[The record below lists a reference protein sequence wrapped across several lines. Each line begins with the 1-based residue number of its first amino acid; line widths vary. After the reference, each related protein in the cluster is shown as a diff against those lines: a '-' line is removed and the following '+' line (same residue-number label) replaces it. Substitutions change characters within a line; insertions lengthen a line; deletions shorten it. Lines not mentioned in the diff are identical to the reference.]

1 MKIVI
6 IGNGISGITAAKTLR
21 KHSDHQIIVLSDESE
36 LFFSR
41 TALMY
46 VFMGHMRAQDIIP
59 HKKKFY
65 EDNNIELYLTRVRT
79 VDFEHKSVILE
90 DDNFIDYDKLIIA
103 TGSKP
108 RIINWPGKQLDGVHS
123 LYHIQ
128 DLENIERHCETM
140 NHAII
145 VGGGLIGVELAEML
159 HSRKIPVTM
168 LVRESEYW
176 SGVLPLEEAKMI
188 SDHIRAHGIELKLNT
203 ELKEIWGDKEKVKMI
218 LTSTGEKI
226 NCEFVGLTVGVQPNI
241 DFLDF
246 TKLETNR
253 GILVNDKLETNM
265 NSVYAIGDC
274 AEIRTPKEGR
284 KNIEAVWYTGR
295 MMGELAAHNILGKE
309 LDYNPGIWFN
319 SAKFFDIEYQVY
331 GSVPNKP
338 VDGIGQLFWKHP
350 KKNKSIRL
358 VFDLKNKAILGFNL
372 MGIRYRHKVCE
383 KWISDQTHI
392 EEVLSNLSLANFDP
406 EFFNTYEQHL
416 VAAYN
421 KETGSALK
429 LKQKRSLSN
438 VLNFLSK

>member
-21 KHSDHQIIVLSDESE
+21 KHSNHQIIVLSDESE

-46 VFMGHMRAQDIIP
+46 VFMGHMRVKDIIP

-65 EDNNIELYLTRVRT
+65 DNNNIELYLTRVRT

-90 DDNFIDYDKLIIA
+90 DDNVIDYDKLIIA

-108 RIINWPGKQLDGVHS
+108 RIINWPGKQLDGVQT

-140 NHAII
+140 SHAII

-159 HSRKIPVTM
+159 HSRRIPVTI

-176 SGVLPLEEAKMI
+176 SGVLPQEEARMI

-218 LTSTGEKI
+218 LTNNGEKI

-246 TKLETNR
+246 TTLETNK

-265 NSVYAIGDC
+265 DSVYAIGDC

-284 KNIEAVWYTGR
+284 KSIEAVWYTGR

-309 LDYNPGIWFN
+309 LDYKPGIWFN

-331 GSVPNKP
+331 GFVPNTP
-338 VDGIGQLFWKHP
+338 LDGFGQLFWRHP

-358 VFDLKNKAILGFNL
+358 VFDLKNKTIQGFNL
-372 MGIRYRHKVCE
+372 MGIRYRHEVCE
-383 KWISDQTHI
+383 KWISDKTHI
-392 EEVLSNLSLANFDP
+392 EEVLCNLSLANFDP
-406 EFFNTYEQHL
+406 EFFSTYDQHL

-421 KETGSALK
+421 KETGSSLK
-429 LKQKRSLSN
+429 LKQKSSLSR